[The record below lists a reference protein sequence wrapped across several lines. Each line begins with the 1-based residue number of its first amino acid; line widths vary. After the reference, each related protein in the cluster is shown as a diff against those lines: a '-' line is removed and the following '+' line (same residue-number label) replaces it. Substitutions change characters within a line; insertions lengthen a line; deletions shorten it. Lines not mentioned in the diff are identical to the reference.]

1 MPAMSTS
8 LEEHSNGS
16 YCAVPMQVAFRVK
29 EGLAEQML
37 HYDVSVGAYMQL
49 DDPRPLV
56 QEALALLIPRAT
68 AEQVS
73 VLLRCSA
80 PPR

>member
-1 MPAMSTS
+1 
-8 LEEHSNGS
+8 
-16 YCAVPMQVAFRVK
+16 MQVAFRVK